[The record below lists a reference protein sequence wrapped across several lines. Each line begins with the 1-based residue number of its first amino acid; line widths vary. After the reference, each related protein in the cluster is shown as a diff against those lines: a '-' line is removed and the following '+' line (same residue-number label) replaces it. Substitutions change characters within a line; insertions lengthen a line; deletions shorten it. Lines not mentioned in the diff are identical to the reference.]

1 MRLTQVC
8 VRGWKLLCLRKRT
21 RPKIRPILILLF
33 LCSLPWP
40 ASATRI
46 VVSVV
51 DSISGEPIED
61 VEVRVLPDTRQ
72 AEGAVSVTSFTD
84 AAGLT
89 RLSLAPGRWRLRLR
103 QGAFAQDEHRLR
115 VAEHTDTLRI
125 YLRRIAYRLAERL
138 AVAIAAPS
146 PPGVTTI
153 APVELRRYPTPTAD
167 PVRIARVLPGV
178 AAAGDQAPSSY
189 HVRGGSFD
197 ENLVYIEGVEVQAPL
212 MLRNGLGETMS
223 LVNGDLVG
231 DLAFHAGV
239 LPAHLGD
246 ALSSVIDV
254 HYRRPDSLEIALR
267 GGATQQAATLSAR
280 AGRLSWIAG
289 VRRADLGRLARDLQ
303 TSGDV
308 APEYGDV
315 QALVLWRGEKI
326 DGHLFG
332 VSARSGLVLQPSFRQ
347 LRDDC
352 IDFRPDR
359 GAKIKCGFIGD
370 ALGVENFEYD
380 TDLVGVQLTTPFLRW
395 RLRWQGSAVKRE
407 EREDTDL
414 SFFADWAS
422 GSPVEAPVSD
432 WLETRQ
438 IVDGKLDQSRL
449 ETAISLL
456 PDHSDTWE
464 LGVGLRQTD
473 LDANR
478 LVADTLWL
486 DGRQLPATAGEA
498 EVDRRLLNRWS
509 YMRINWQP
517 GAFIGGWEARALHV
531 DASDEWLLL
540 PRARLG
546 RQHGRFRWVMA
557 VGMSAQT
564 AQYKQLL
571 ASGAETPDAQ
581 KGADAYVEIEHQRE
595 RWRIRGTVFGRR
607 GWDRISWTM
616 DDVEVR
622 YAPTNDSRTR
632 AWGTEWMMRGQV
644 GRAVGLV
651 TYSFLDSEENLT
663 NDGAGWVPT
672 ASDQRHTATAYLEDQ
687 MDLRIGWMRASRF
700 HIRFL
705 YGSGFPFT
713 SQLPLIDDS
722 QIVGFALGER
732 HARRDDPYT
741 RFDVGMTQVF
751 SFGGFE
757 LEVRE
762 EVANLFDEF
771 NVVGYRQLPAPDGS
785 MSLLPRGLGRRVYNG
800 EVSVRF

>member
-1 MRLTQVC
+1 LKIGSGLKNC
-8 VRGWKLLCLRKRT
+8 KRSE
-21 RPKIRPILILLF
+21 IRSILIFLF
-33 LCSLPWP
+33 LCALPWP
-40 ASATRI
+40 ALAARI

-51 DSISGEPIED
+51 DSLSGEPIED
-61 VEVRVLPDTRQ
+61 VEVRVLPDGRQ

-84 AAGLT
+84 AGGLT
-89 RLSLAPGRWRLRLR
+89 GLSLDPGVWRLRLR
-103 QGAFAQDEHRLR
+103 QGAFAQVEHQMRVDER
-115 VAEHTDTLRI
+115 ADTLQIR
-125 YLRRIAYRLAERL
+125 LRRIAYRLHERL
-138 AVAIAAPS
+138 AIAVAAPS
-146 PPGVTTI
+146 PPGVTAL
-153 APVELRRYPTPTAD
+153 APVELQRYPAPTAD
-167 PVRIARVLPGV
+167 PLRIASVLPGV
-178 AAAGDQAPSSY
+178 ASAGDQAPSSY

-197 ENLVYIEGVEVQAPL
+197 ENLLYIEGVEVQPPL

-231 DLAFHAGV
+231 DLEFHAGV
-239 LPAHLGD
+239 LHTHLGD

-254 HYRRPDSLEIALR
+254 HYRRPDSLEISLR
-267 GGATQQAATLSAR
+267 GGATRQAATLSAR

-289 VRRADLGRLARDLQ
+289 ARRADLGRLARDLQ
-303 TSGDV
+303 TTGDV
-308 APEYGDV
+308 APKYGDV
-315 QALVLWRGEKI
+315 QALVLWRGEKL

-352 IDFRPDR
+352 IDFRPHR
-359 GAKIKCGFIGD
+359 GAKMTCGFIGD
-370 ALGVENFEYD
+370 ASGVENFEYD
-380 TDLVGVQLTTPFLRW
+380 TDLVAAQLTTPLFRW
-395 RLRWQGSAVKRE
+395 RLRWQGSAIRRD

-422 GSPVEAPVSD
+422 GSPVQASVSD

-438 IVDGKLDQSRL
+438 IVEGQLDQSRL
-449 ETAISLL
+449 EAAIYLL
-456 PDHSDTWE
+456 PDHSDAWE

-478 LVADTLWL
+478 LAADSLWL
-486 DGRQLPATAGEA
+486 EGRQLPATADEA
-498 EVDRRLLNRWS
+498 EVDRTLLNRWS
-509 YMRINWQP
+509 YVRLNWQP

-531 DASDEWLLL
+531 DESDEWLLL

-557 VGMSAQT
+557 GGLSAQA

-581 KGADAYVEIEHQRE
+581 KGADAYVEIEHQRD

-672 ASDQRHTATAYLEDQ
+672 VSDQRHTVTTYLEDQ

-713 SQLPLIDDS
+713 SQLALIDDD
-722 QIVGFALGER
+722 QIVGFTLGER
-732 HARRDDPYT
+732 HSRRDDPYM
-741 RFDVGMTQVF
+741 RFDVGMPQVF
-751 SFGGFE
+751 SLGDLE
-757 LEVRE
+757 IEVRE
-762 EVANLFDEF
+762 EVANFFDAF
-771 NVVGYRQLPAPDGS
+771 NIVGYRQLPAPDGS